1 LSISDFY
8 FLPIIIYSFVYQSFP
23 VLNSQILID
32 LTDTSS
38 VCNRN
43 SIADISFYDS
53 NNFVTKG
60 LTDYYN
66 RFPFLFTE
74 KNRQIQIKEK
84 VLLTKHLK
92 TGNDLPPQHLHE
104 DWIIGIILIASFLY
118 SILRTTTKSILP
130 DVYRFF
136 LLRGKK
142 DSTPGGIS
150 GLFNWQ
156 SIIYTLISFL
166 IIGLFVYCI
175 ASYYNFIPA
184 GVSGILFWVISFG
197 IIITAATLRH
207 IVCII
212 TGRLSGEKE
221 VFREYLFGVY
231 HSYRFSAFFL
241 FVFVILLIYTLFFPA
256 RACFISGISILGVM
270 YLISVVRLM
279 IIFLNRNISIFYL
292 ILYLCALEILPVLI
306 SVKYFTGL
314 F

>member
-1 LSISDFY
+1 LS
-8 FLPIIIYSFVYQSFP
+8 
-23 VLNSQILID
+23 SQILFD

-60 LTDYYN
+60 LSDYYN

-74 KNRQIQIKEK
+74 KNKQIQIKEK
-84 VLLTKHLK
+84 VLLTKQLK
-92 TGNDLPPQHLHE
+92 PGNDLPSQPLHE
-104 DWIIGIILIASFLY
+104 DWIIGIILIAL
-118 SILRTTTKSILP
+118 ILFSLLRRTTKSMLP

-142 DSTPGGIS
+142 DSTIRGTS
-150 GLFNWQ
+150 GLFNWH
-156 SIIYTLISFL
+156 STIYIFISFL
-166 IIGLFVYCI
+166 VIGLFVYCT
-175 ASYYNFIPA
+175 ASYFNFIPP
-184 GVSGILFWVISFG
+184 GISGILFWLISFG
-197 IIITAATLRH
+197 IIILAATLRH

-212 TGRLSGEKE
+212 TGRMSGEKE

-231 HSYRFSAFFL
+231 YSYRFSAFFL
-241 FVFVILLIYTLFFPA
+241 FGLVILLIYTVFFPA
-256 RACFISGISILGVM
+256 RACLISGISVLGIM
-270 YLISVVRLM
+270 YLISVLRLM

-306 SVKYFTGL
+306 SMKYFTGL